1 MKWLKKIKI
10 KSISGMLQWEWWLR
24 ISNIKPLFHYWKD
37 LSSLLEQRWV
47 IRPSCSD
54 RIVHKSYNL
63 QLKSTGFSK
72 PFWKL
77 FFGLYFYSFFFFFN
91 KIFSGN
97 MSTETSRHWI
107 WLQKKEICYFWS
119 WFKFCSLENEHFF
132 KFLHFFFQF
141 WIFFQNKTFK
151 FGLPAGH
158 QTDNNPHKC

>member
-77 FFGLYFYSFFFFFN
+77 FFGLYFYSFFFFLIKYFLAICLQKHLDIEYDFRKRRSVISGADLN
-91 KIFSGN
+91 FVLWKMNIFSN
-97 MSTETSRHWI
+97 
-107 WLQKKEICYFWS
+107 
-119 WFKFCSLENEHFF
+119 FC
-132 KFLHFFFQF
+132 
-141 WIFFQNKTFK
+141 IFFSILNFFSK
-151 FGLPAGH
+151 
-158 QTDNNPHKC
+158 